1 MIAKSKDTVDADI
14 LIIGGGIYGCGVA
27 QAISAGGFKTIL
39 VEKNSLASGTSSQST
54 KLIHGGLR
62 YLEQFNLKLVYEAL
76 SERECL
82 LKIAPDL
89 VSRQWF
95 YIPVYSTGKRPAWFI
110 TCGLF
115 LYYLL
120 SAGRSKF
127 KWIKKNDWSTK
138 VAGLN
143 TKDLKAVLA
152 YEDAATDDAALT
164 RAVAASAKTLGCKI
178 FEQTTVESAKFNG
191 SYWQVKLANGEQLTA
206 RVLVNAAGP
215 WVNIVSKVIY
225 PEPPTLNINLVQ
237 GTHLLLNRDCTSFIY
252 TESLDGRVM
261 FFRPWRGKTLVGTTE
276 VLFQGDPEQVKPRHS
291 EIDAILNT
299 YNFYF
304 PDSVCLEAD
313 ILETYCGL
321 RVLPEVEQ
329 AAFFA
334 SRETVIAFDQTT
346 CPAYFAIYG
355 GKLTTYRKESEKV
368 LKLIKNILPATATKS
383 TKEIHLDSVD

>member
-39 VEKNSLASGTSSQST
+39 IEKNSLASGTSSQST

-127 KWIKKNDWSTK
+127 KWLKKNDWLIRNFSTHFRSMIGIILSN
-138 VAGLN
+138 ADN
-143 TKDLKAVLA
+143 F
-152 YEDAATDDAALT
+152 
-164 RAVAASAKTLGCKI
+164 RAR
-178 FEQTTVESAKFNG
+178 N
-191 SYWQVKLANGEQLTA
+191 
-206 RVLVNAAGP
+206 
-215 WVNIVSKVIY
+215 
-225 PEPPTLNINLVQ
+225 
-237 GTHLLLNRDCTSFIY
+237 NRC
-252 TESLDGRVM
+252 
-261 FFRPWRGKTLVGTTE
+261 
-276 VLFQGDPEQVKPRHS
+276 
-291 EIDAILNT
+291 
-299 YNFYF
+299 
-304 PDSVCLEAD
+304 
-313 ILETYCGL
+313 
-321 RVLPEVEQ
+321 
-329 AAFFA
+329 
-334 SRETVIAFDQTT
+334 
-346 CPAYFAIYG
+346 
-355 GKLTTYRKESEKV
+355 
-368 LKLIKNILPATATKS
+368 
-383 TKEIHLDSVD
+383 